1 MISRVV
7 LKNFKS
13 IQGCD
18 VRLGAMTMLVGP
30 NGSGKSNFVDA
41 IKLTRDALRTNLEN
55 ALRERGGIEDVRR
68 RSTGHPTHFGIRLDI
83 ELPEGRAEYAYQVA
97 ARTGFTFEVQ
107 REQCRVFDHNDSIR
121 ASYDLNGG
129 ELTTKGP
136 DLKSVFLSPT
146 ALALP
151 LVGALPEYNA
161 VATALS
167 NMGFYS
173 FHPNRVRDLQNPD
186 VGDVLTEDGSNL
198 PSVVRRLRTQSPEI
212 LERVTEYL
220 GVVVPGIRS
229 IADRTFGPMETIE
242 FRQVVGND
250 QRPWKFLA
258 ASVSDGTLRA
268 LCVLIA
274 AFQDEARFVA
284 IEEPETAI
292 HPGAANQVMDA
303 LLEAS
308 NSRQLLLTTHSPDL
322 LDHPGIDVDS
332 VVAVQSSRGT
342 TKLGPVDSQARNA
355 VQENLYSV
363 GDLLRLS
370 QVNPDVF
377 SPTFRQARLF

>member
-7 LKNFKS
+7 LKNYKS

-18 VRLGAMTMLVGP
+18 VRLDALTMLVGP

-97 ARTGFTFEVQ
+97 ARPGFTFEVQ
-107 REQCRVFDHNDSIR
+107 REQCRVFDIDDAVR
-121 ASYDLNGG
+121 ASFDLVNG

-136 DLKSVFLSPT
+136 DLKSVLLSPT

-151 LVGALPEYNA
+151 LVGALPEYFE
-161 VATALS
+161 VATSLA

-173 FHPNRVRDLQNPD
+173 FQPDRVRKLQNPD
-186 VGDVLTEDGSNL
+186 VGDVLTEDGSNIA
-198 PSVVRRLRTQSPEI
+198 SVVRRLRTHAPTV
-212 LERVTEYL
+212 LERITEYL

-229 IADRTFGPMETIE
+229 VIDRSFGPMETIE
-242 FRQVVGND
+242 FRQVVGGD

-258 ASVSDGTLRA
+258 SSVSDGTLRA

-274 AFQDEARFVA
+274 AFQDEADFVA

-292 HPGAANQVMDA
+292 HPGAANQIMDA
-303 LLEAS
+303 LLEAAKK
-308 NSRQLLLTTHSPDL
+308 RQLLLTTHSPDL
-322 LDHPGIDVDS
+322 LDHPGINVDS

-342 TKLGPVDSQARNA
+342 TKLGPVDNQARAA

-370 QVNPDVF
+370 QVSPDVF
-377 SPTFRQARLF
+377 SPTYRQARLF